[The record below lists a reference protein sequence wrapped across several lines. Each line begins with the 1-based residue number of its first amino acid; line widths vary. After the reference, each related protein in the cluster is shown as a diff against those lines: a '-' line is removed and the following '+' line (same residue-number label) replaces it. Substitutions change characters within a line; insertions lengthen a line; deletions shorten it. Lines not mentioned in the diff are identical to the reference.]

1 MINRKKTH
9 HPPNWCLQFWAARVP
24 WGAAPSAR
32 AWQYSGPSK
41 AALRWMMHAAESPSN
56 LQTHWQKRAAK
67 LVQRQEASRDGSAH
81 NPCASCS
88 RSINSTFLKMG
99 FLSFLFFWKNDKF
112 SRKNILIFCFFTTKR
127 KNIFTQN
134 TFFFFLRI
142 GGPCGSNRNKC
153 DSTAQSFS
161 VYHFA

>member
-32 AWQYSGPSK
+32 ARQYSGPSK
-41 AALRWMMHAAESPSN
+41 AALRWMMHATESPSN

-99 FLSFLFFWKNDKF
+99 FLSFLFFGKMTSFQK
-112 SRKNILIFCFFTTKR
+112 KIFNFLFFHNKKKKYFYTKY
-127 KNIFTQN
+127 
-134 TFFFFLRI
+134 FFL
-142 GGPCGSNRNKC
+142 
-153 DSTAQSFS
+153 FS
-161 VYHFA
+161 PYWGTLRKQPK